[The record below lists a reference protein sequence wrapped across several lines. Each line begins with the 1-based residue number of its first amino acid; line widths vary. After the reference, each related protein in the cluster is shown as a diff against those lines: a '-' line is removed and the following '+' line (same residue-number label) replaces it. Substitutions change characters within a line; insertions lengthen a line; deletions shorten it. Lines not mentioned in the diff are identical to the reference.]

1 MNAIGSDLRVGPAA
15 DRAELYAL
23 GRQLRV
29 DSVRASTAAGSGHP
43 SSSMSAADL
52 MAVLMARHLR
62 YDWDDPANPAND
74 HLILSKGHASPLLYS
89 MFRAAGVISEDE
101 LMNTYRRSGRLQG
114 HPTPVLPWVDVATGS
129 LGQGIGYGVGVALA
143 GSKLDRLPYRVWVLC
158 GDSEMAEGSVW
169 EALDK
174 AAHYELNNFTAIIDV
189 NRLGQTGAT
198 EFGWDVERYA
208 HRVTAFGCRSL
219 TIDGHDI
226 DEITAA
232 YEAVELADRPT
243 VIIARTV
250 KGSGFSEIENKPD
263 WHGKQLPEDMAQRA
277 IEELGGVTAIH
288 VRGPLPEGAQS
299 AESLGSQESQQSP
312 GTGGPSAPSRSQS
325 QAADGQRAATAQRAA
340 PIEPPRF
347 ELGEKI
353 ATRKAFGQALAALGA
368 RPDVVALDGEVGNST
383 YTELFEKDHPQRF
396 FQMYIAEQQMVATA
410 VGFSVRGYRPFAATF
425 AAFLTRAHD
434 FLRMAAISQAD
445 LCVVGSHCGVE
456 IGADGPSQM
465 GLEDIAMMRSVHD
478 STVLYPSDAPSAA
491 ALTIA
496 MADLPGI
503 SYLRTTRGGYPVL
516 YGPDE
521 RFPIGGCKVWGESPD
536 DVVTLVGAGVTLH
549 ECLSAATEL
558 ARQGIAT
565 RVVDLYSVK
574 PIDAESLGRCAQ
586 QTRLLMV
593 VEDHHPEGGIGEAV
607 AAVIAKGWPRQAGAR
622 FAHLAVESLPG
633 SASTPQAL
641 DAAGLSAE
649 HIVRAVRSEL
659 DRDGLP
665 SGKPTLRSE

>member
-29 DSVRASTAAGSGHP
+29 DSVRSSTAAGSGHP
-43 SSSMSAADL
+43 TSSMSAADL

-74 HLILSKGHASPLLYS
+74 HLIMSKGHASPLLYS
-89 MFRAAGVISEDE
+89 MFRAAGVVGEDE
-101 LMNTYRRSGRLQG
+101 LINTYRRAGRLQG
-114 HPTPVLPWVDVATGS
+114 HPTPILPWVDVATGS

-143 GSKLDRLPYRVWVLC
+143 GRKLDRLPYRVWVLC

-174 AAHYELNNFTAIIDV
+174 AAFYELDNFTVILDV

-198 EFGWDVERYA
+198 EYGWDVERYA

-219 TIDGHDI
+219 TIDGHDV

-232 YEAVELADRPT
+232 YEAAALADRPT

-250 KGSGFSEIENKPD
+250 KGSGFSEVENKPD
-263 WHGKQLPEDMAQRA
+263 WHGKPLPEDMAQRA
-277 IEELGGVTAIH
+277 IDELGGVTAIH
-288 VRGPLPEGAQS
+288 VRGPLPEASPPTNSDRASQHS
-299 AESLGSQESQQSP
+299 ASV
-312 GTGGPSAPSRSQS
+312 
-325 QAADGQRAATAQRAA
+325 D
-340 PIEPPRF
+340 PPRF
-347 ELGEKI
+347 DLGEEI
-353 ATRKAFGQALAALGA
+353 PTRKAYGQALAALGA

-383 YTELFEKDHPQRF
+383 YSELFEKDHPDRF
-396 FQMYIAEQQMVATA
+396 FQMYIAEQQMIATA
-410 VGFSVRGYRPFAATF
+410 VGLSVRGYRPFAATF

-445 LCVVGSHCGVE
+445 LCIAGSHCGVE

-465 GLEDIAMMRSVHD
+465 GLEDIAMMRAIQG
-478 STVLYPSDAPSAA
+478 STVLYPSDATSAA
-491 ALTIA
+491 ALTLT

-521 RFPIGGCKVWGESPD
+521 RFPVGGCKVWGERPD

-549 ECLSAATEL
+549 ECLSAAAEL

-574 PIDAESLGRCAQ
+574 PIDAESLSRCAQ

-593 VEDHHPEGGIGEAV
+593 VEDHHPQGGIGEAV
-607 AAVIAKGWPRQAGAR
+607 AAVLAKGRQGAR

-633 SASTPQAL
+633 SASTTQAL
-641 DAAGLSAE
+641 DAAGINAG
-649 HIVRAVRSEL
+649 HIVRAVLAEL
-659 DRDGLP
+659 DPKRQAD
-665 SGKPTLRSE
+665 TEE

>member
-29 DSVRASTAAGSGHP
+29 DSVRSSTAAESGHP
-43 SSSMSAADL
+43 TSSMSAADL
-52 MAVLMARHLR
+52 MAVLMARYLR

-74 HLILSKGHASPLLYS
+74 HLIMSKGHASPLLYS

-101 LMNTYRRSGRLQG
+101 LINTYRRAGRLQG
-114 HPTPVLPWVDVATGS
+114 HPTPILPWVDVATGS
-129 LGQGIGYGVGVALA
+129 LGQGVGYGVGVALA
-143 GSKLDRLPYRVWVLC
+143 GRKLDRLPYRVWVLC

-174 AAHYELNNFTAIIDV
+174 ASFYELNNFTVILDV

-198 EFGWDVERYA
+198 EYGWDVERYA

-219 TIDGHDI
+219 TIDGHDV
-226 DEITAA
+226 DEIATA
-232 YEAVELADRPT
+232 YEAVALADRPT

-250 KGSGFSEIENKPD
+250 KGSGFSEIENKPG
-263 WHGKQLPEDMAQRA
+263 WHGKPLPEDMAQRA

-288 VRGPLPEGAQS
+288 VRGPLPADS
-299 AESLGSQESQQSP
+299 
-312 GTGGPSAPSRSQS
+312 GPSSQHSASSR
-325 QAADGQRAATAQRAA
+325 
-340 PIEPPRF
+340 PIDPPRF
-347 ELGEKI
+347 ELGEPI
-353 ATRKAFGQALAALGA
+353 PTRKAYGQALAALGA
-368 RPDVVALDGEVGNST
+368 RPDVVAIDGEVGNST
-383 YTELFEKDHPQRF
+383 YSELFEKEYPDRF
-396 FQMYIAEQQMVATA
+396 FQMYIAEQQMIATA
-410 VGFSVRGYRPFAATF
+410 VGLSVRGYRPFAATF

-434 FLRMAAISQAD
+434 FLRMAAISQVD
-445 LCVVGSHCGVE
+445 LCIAGSHCGVE

-465 GLEDIAMMRSVHD
+465 GLEDVGMMRAILG
-478 STVLYPSDAPSAA
+478 STVLYPSDATSAA
-491 ALTIA
+491 ALTLT

-521 RFPIGGCKVWGESPD
+521 HFPVGGCKVWGESPD

-558 ARQGIAT
+558 ARQGVAT
-565 RVVDLYSVK
+565 RVVDLYSIK

-607 AAVIAKGWPRQAGAR
+607 AAVLAKGGPGKPGAR
-622 FAHLAVESLPG
+622 FAHLAVDSLPG
-633 SASTPQAL
+633 STSTPQAL
-641 DAAGLSAE
+641 EAAGINAE
-649 HIVRAVRSEL
+649 HIVRAVLAEL
-659 DRDGLP
+659 GRD
-665 SGKPTLRSE
+665 TEE

>member
-29 DSVRASTAAGSGHP
+29 DSVRSSTAAGSGHP
-43 SSSMSAADL
+43 TSSMSAADL

-74 HLILSKGHASPLLYS
+74 HLIMSKGHASPLLYS
-89 MFRAAGVISEDE
+89 MFRAAGVVGEDE
-101 LMNTYRRSGRLQG
+101 LINTYRRAGRLQG
-114 HPTPVLPWVDVATGS
+114 HPTPILPWVDVATGS

-143 GSKLDRLPYRVWVLC
+143 GRKLDRLPYRVWVLC

-174 AAHYELNNFTAIIDV
+174 AAFYELDNFTVILDV

-198 EFGWDVERYA
+198 EYGWDVERYA

-219 TIDGHDI
+219 TIDGHDV

-232 YEAVELADRPT
+232 YEAAALADRPT

-250 KGSGFSEIENKPD
+250 KGSGFSEVENKPD
-263 WHGKQLPEDMAQRA
+263 WHGKPLPEDMAQRA
-277 IEELGGVTAIH
+277 IDELGGVTAIP
-288 VRGPLPEGAQS
+288 VRGPLPEASPPTNSGRASQYS
-299 AESLGSQESQQSP
+299 ASV
-312 GTGGPSAPSRSQS
+312 
-325 QAADGQRAATAQRAA
+325 D
-340 PIEPPRF
+340 PPRF
-347 ELGEKI
+347 DLGEEI
-353 ATRKAFGQALAALGA
+353 PTRKAYGQALAALGA

-383 YTELFEKDHPQRF
+383 YSELFEKDHPDRF
-396 FQMYIAEQQMVATA
+396 FQMYIAEQQMIATA
-410 VGFSVRGYRPFAATF
+410 VGLSVRGYRPFAATF

-445 LCVVGSHCGVE
+445 LCIAGSHCGVE

-465 GLEDIAMMRSVHD
+465 GLEDIAMMRAIQG
-478 STVLYPSDAPSAA
+478 STVLYPSDATSAA
-491 ALTIA
+491 ALTLT

-521 RFPIGGCKVWGESPD
+521 RFPVGGCKVWGERPD

-574 PIDAESLGRCAQ
+574 PIDAESLSRCAQ

-607 AAVIAKGWPRQAGAR
+607 AAVLAKGRPGAR
-622 FAHLAVESLPG
+622 FAHLAVDSLPG
-633 SASTPQAL
+633 SASTTQAL
-641 DAAGLSAE
+641 DAAGINAG
-649 HIVRAVRSEL
+649 HIVRAVLAEL
-659 DRDGLP
+659 DPKRQAD
-665 SGKPTLRSE
+665 TEE

>member
-29 DSVRASTAAGSGHP
+29 DSVRSSTAAGSGHP
-43 SSSMSAADL
+43 TSSMSAADL

-74 HLILSKGHASPLLYS
+74 HMILSKGHASPLLYS
-89 MFRAAGVISEDE
+89 MYRAAGVVSEEE
-101 LMNTYRRSGRLQG
+101 LINTYRRAGRLQG
-114 HPTPVLPWVDVATGS
+114 HPTPILPWVDVATGS

-143 GSKLDRLPYRVWVLC
+143 GHKLDRLPYRVWVLC

-174 AAHYELNNFTAIIDV
+174 AAFYELTNFTMILDV

-198 EFGWDVERYA
+198 QYGWDVERYA

-219 TIDGHDI
+219 TIDGHDV

-232 YEAVELADRPT
+232 YEAAALADRPT

-263 WHGKQLPEDMAQRA
+263 WHGKPLPEDMARRA

-288 VRGPLPEGAQS
+288 VRGPVPEPQNLGAQN
-299 AESLGSQESQQSP
+299 AEPQNPQSQHP
-312 GTGGPSAPSRSQS
+312 DSQS
-325 QAADGQRAATAQRAA
+325 SAQPRS
-340 PIEPPRF
+340 IEPPHF
-347 ELGEKI
+347 ELGEEI
-353 ATRKAFGQALAALGA
+353 PTRKAYGQALAALGA

-383 YTELFEKDHPQRF
+383 YTELFEKDHPDRF
-396 FQMYIAEQQMVATA
+396 FQMYIAEQQMIATA
-410 VGFSVRGYRPFAATF
+410 VGLSVRGYRPYAATF

-434 FLRMAAISQAD
+434 FLRMAAVSQAN
-445 LCVVGSHCGVE
+445 LCVAGSHCGVE

-465 GLEDIAMMRSVHD
+465 GLEDIAMMRAIQD
-478 STVLYPSDAPSAA
+478 STVLYPSDATSAA
-491 ALTIA
+491 ALTIT

-521 RFPIGGCKVWGESPD
+521 QFPVGGCKVWGERPD

-558 ARQGIAT
+558 ARQGVAT

-574 PIDAESLGRCAQ
+574 PIDAASLRRCAQ

-607 AAVIAKGWPRQAGAR
+607 AAELAKGRPREAGAR
-622 FAHLAVESLPG
+622 FAHLAVDSLPG

-641 DAAGLSAE
+641 DAAGINAE
-649 HIVRAVRSEL
+649 HIVRAVLTEL
-659 DRDGLP
+659 DRDDVPG
-665 SGKPTLRSE
+665 GKPTLRSE